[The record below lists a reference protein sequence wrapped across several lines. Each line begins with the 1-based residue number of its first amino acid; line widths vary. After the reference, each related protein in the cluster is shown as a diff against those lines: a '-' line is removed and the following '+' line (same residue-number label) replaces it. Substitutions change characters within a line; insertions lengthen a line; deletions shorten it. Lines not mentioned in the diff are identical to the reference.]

1 MATPIRSTSL
11 PDQLFDRL
19 LSDIVEGRYA
29 AGDRLPS
36 QRTLA
41 AEYGVNM
48 ASLRAAI
55 DRLAQLRLV
64 EVRQGE
70 PMRVADWRTTG
81 GLEVVAHAAMSE
93 PTLIAAVFEARAL
106 LLREAA
112 SLAAERADDA
122 SRKEIMRLAEAFAAA
137 TAGQERQAL
146 DLAFMG
152 AVIEAAGNLVFTLI
166 FNSMRA
172 GYLARGG
179 DFQAMVSADANLDA
193 HYVKVAR
200 AIAAGKPAQ
209 AARAMD
215 ALTTAQLTALIA
227 GEG

>member
-55 DRLAQLRLV
+55 DRLAQLAGP
-64 EVRQGE
+64 QIDGI
-70 PMRVADWRTTG
+70 AWRTTG

-209 AARAMD
+209 AGRAMD
-215 ALTTAQLTALIA
+215 SLTTAQLTALIA